1 MTANGQRADWH
12 HSTGRAHR
20 PGVPKVIGA
29 DVELSNFILGI
40 SEPAGTGATASRWL
54 LAAVP
59 GISSGSIA
67 TTYAIDWGR
76 KYLPEDGS
84 CVYVDS
90 DHLEVAL
97 SETFSA
103 FDHVARWRAML
114 AVVRTALR
122 RVNDEL
128 PPGRRLQVLANC
140 SDGQGN
146 SYGSHVNV
154 LLTREAWD
162 NIFCR
167 RAHFLAYLA
176 AFQISSI
183 VITGQGKV
191 GAERGRPDV
200 DFQLS
205 QRADFIETLVSLD
218 TMVNRGVVNSR
229 DEPLCGMASHS
240 GDPSL
245 ARLHV
250 IFFDS
255 TLCQVAT
262 LLRVGM
268 LQMIV
273 AMLEAGWVNA
283 DLALDDPL
291 DALERYSRD
300 PGLRARARLVNGAS
314 WTAVE
319 LQCGFLDEAK
329 RFEARGGF
337 DGIVPEARGLIALW
351 EDSLIR
357 LRTRDF
363 DALGRRLDWVLKRR
377 LLQGVLDRRPDLT
390 WQSPALKH
398 LDQLY
403 SSIEESDGLF
413 WPVEQAGQVD
423 TVVDEAAVERSRHE
437 PTPDTRA
444 WTRAHLLRLAGQQRV
459 EEVDWDRVRFRIPT
473 GRWPNTR
480 SRTVHMPLPFGD
492 TRADNERHFADG
504 APLVAVLEALQASDE
519 PYAADPA
526 AIVPAFWTI
535 RIGEDR

>member
-1 MTANGQRADWH
+1 M
-12 HSTGRAHR
+12 
-20 PGVPKVIGA
+20 
-29 DVELSNFILGI
+29 
-40 SEPAGTGATASRWL
+40 
-54 LAAVP
+54 
-59 GISSGSIA
+59 
-67 TTYAIDWGR
+67 
-76 KYLPEDGS
+76 
-84 CVYVDS
+84 
-90 DHLEVAL
+90 
-97 SETFSA
+97 
-103 FDHVARWRAML
+103 
-114 AVVRTALR
+114 
-122 RVNDEL
+122 
-128 PPGRRLQVLANC
+128 
-140 SDGQGN
+140 
-146 SYGSHVNV
+146 
-154 LLTREAWD
+154 
-162 NIFCR
+162 
-167 RAHFLAYLA
+167 
-176 AFQISSI
+176 
-183 VITGQGKV
+183 
-191 GAERGRPDV
+191 
-200 DFQLS
+200 
-205 QRADFIETLVSLD
+205 
-218 TMVNRGVVNSR
+218 
-229 DEPLCGMASHS
+229 
-240 GDPSL
+240 
-245 ARLHV
+245 
-250 IFFDS
+250 
-255 TLCQVAT
+255 
-262 LLRVGM
+262 
-268 LQMIV
+268 
-273 AMLEAGWVNA
+273 
-283 DLALDDPL
+283 
-291 DALERYSRD
+291 
-300 PGLRARARLVNGAS
+300 
-314 WTAVE
+314 
-319 LQCGFLDEAK
+319 
-329 RFEARGGF
+329 
-337 DGIVPEARGLIALW
+337 PEARGLIALW